1 MEKTMTDAKRVTELE
16 NEKNNWRS
24 QQAKGILFF

>member
-16 NEKNNWRS
+16 KRKNNWRS

>member
-1 MEKTMTDAKRVTELE
+1 MEKTMTDAKRVTEL
-16 NEKNNWRS
+16 EKNNWRS

>member
-16 NEKNNWRS
+16 KRKKQLENEVTPKS
-24 QQAKGILFF
+24 